1 MEQTIDRLH
10 ALFLRLLKSLP
21 SGMERSL
28 MQEIN
33 WNSRLIGIRGARGV
47 GKTTLMLQHIRREFS
62 GKLNKV
68 LYVSLDSIWFSGN
81 SILELADTFSRQGGE
96 YLFLDEVHK
105 YPEWSVEL
113 KNMYDAY
120 PDLKVVFT
128 GSSLLDILNSRADL
142 SRRAVSYNLQGLSFR
157 EYLALQTGAILPQL
171 TLSEI
176 LHHNEAI
183 FSNWSDSIKP
193 FVWFRA
199 YLKTGY
205 YPFFQEQPDTYY
217 QKIREITN
225 MILEIELPLLRKVEV
240 SYVYRIRQ
248 LLNIISQSVPFVPN
262 ISALSSK
269 MGIERSTLLAY
280 LHYLDEVKL
289 CLNLYKEAG
298 GVSKLQKPQKIYLE
312 NPNLFYALSGDTGN
326 IGAIRETFFANQV
339 SYRHR
344 IQYSEKG
351 DFRVDDQFTFEIGG
365 ANKTRRQIHDVSE
378 SRVVADDIEWGR
390 NHKIPLWMFGCLY

>member
-10 ALFLRLLKSLP
+10 ALFLRLLTSLP

-113 KNMYDAY
+113 KNIYDAY

-157 EYLALQTGAILPQL
+157 EYLELQTGAILPKL

-199 YLKTGY
+199 YLKNGY

-365 ANKTRRQIHDVSE
+365 ANKTRRQIHDLSE

>member
-157 EYLALQTGAILPQL
+157 EYLELQTGAILPQL

-205 YPFFQEQPDTYY
+205 YPFFQDQPDTYY

-248 LLNIISQSVPFVPN
+248 LLNIIAQSVPFVPN

-280 LHYLDEVKL
+280 LHYLDEAKL

-326 IGAIRETFFANQV
+326 MGAIRETFFANQV

-365 ANKTRRQIHDVSE
+365 ANKTRRHIHDVSE

>member
-10 ALFLRLLKSLP
+10 ALFLRLLTSLP

-113 KNMYDAY
+113 KNIYDAY

-157 EYLALQTGAILPQL
+157 EYLELQTGAILPKL

-298 GVSKLQKPQKIYLE
+298 GVSKLQKPQKVYLE

-365 ANKTRRQIHDVSE
+365 ANKTRRQIHDLSE

>member
-128 GSSLLDILNSRADL
+128 GSSLLDILNSSADL

-326 IGAIRETFFANQV
+326 MGAIRETFFANQV

-365 ANKTRRQIHDVSE
+365 ANKTRRQIHDLSE

>member
-1 MEQTIDRLH
+1 
-10 ALFLRLLKSLP
+10 
-21 SGMERSL
+21 
-28 MQEIN
+28 
-33 WNSRLIGIRGARGV
+33 
-47 GKTTLMLQHIRREFS
+47 
-62 GKLNKV
+62 
-68 LYVSLDSIWFSGN
+68 
-81 SILELADTFSRQGGE
+81 
-96 YLFLDEVHK
+96 
-105 YPEWSVEL
+105 
-113 KNMYDAY
+113 
-120 PDLKVVFT
+120 
-128 GSSLLDILNSRADL
+128 
-142 SRRAVSYNLQGLSFR
+142 
-157 EYLALQTGAILPQL
+157 
-171 TLSEI
+171 
-176 LHHNEAI
+176 
-183 FSNWSDSIKP
+183 
-193 FVWFRA
+193 
-199 YLKTGY
+199 
-205 YPFFQEQPDTYY
+205 
-217 QKIREITN
+217 

-280 LHYLDEVKL
+280 IHYLDEVKL

-365 ANKTRRQIHDVSE
+365 ANKTLRQIHDVSE

>member
-33 WNSRLIGIRGARGV
+33 WDSRLIGIRGARGV
-47 GKTTLMLQHIRREFS
+47 GKTTLMLQYIRRELS

-81 SILELADTFSRQGGE
+81 SLLELADTFHRQGGE

-113 KNMYDAY
+113 KNIYDGY
-120 PDLKVVFT
+120 PDLRVVFT

-157 EYLALQTGAILPQL
+157 EFMELQTGTKLPRM
-171 TLSEI
+171 TLPEI
-176 LHHNEAI
+176 LYPNEEI
-183 FSNWSDSIKP
+183 FSAWPDSVKP
-193 FVWFRA
+193 LTWFRE

-205 YPFFQEQPDTYY
+205 YPFFREQPDTYY

-262 ISALSSK
+262 ISALSAK

-280 LHYLDEVKL
+280 LHYLEEVKL
-289 CLNLYKEAG
+289 SLNLYKEAG

-312 NPNLFYALSGDTGN
+312 NPNLYFALAGESGN

-339 SYRHR
+339 SYRHT
-344 IQYSEKG
+344 IQYSERG
-351 DFRVDDQFTFEIGG
+351 DFRVDEQFTFEIGG
-365 ANKTRRQIHDVSE
+365 ANKTRRQIHDLADSWVVS
-378 SRVVADDIEWGR
+378 DDIEWGR
-390 NHKIPLWMFGCLY
+390 NNKIPLWMFGCLY

>member
-128 GSSLLDILNSRADL
+128 GSSLLDILNSSADL

-312 NPNLFYALSGDTGN
+312 NPNLFYALYGDTGN

>member
-390 NHKIPLWMFGCLY
+390 NHMIPLWMFGCLY

>member
-10 ALFLRLLKSLP
+10 ALFLRLLTSLP

-113 KNMYDAY
+113 KNIYDAY

-142 SRRAVSYNLQGLSFR
+142 SRRSVSYNLQGLSFR
-157 EYLALQTGAILPQL
+157 EYLEFQTGAILPQL
-171 TLSEI
+171 TLPEI

-193 FVWFRA
+193 FVWFRE

-298 GVSKLQKPQKIYLE
+298 GVSKLQKPQKVYLE

-365 ANKTRRQIHDVSE
+365 ANKTRRQIHDLSE

>member
-157 EYLALQTGAILPQL
+157 EYLELQTGAILPQL